1 MDTHHPQPAPD
12 DAAGDEEYLL
22 PSVEA
27 LMAGTFA
34 LMTGYAQAGAECP
47 NRGLIVKKLVSNLF
61 FLANHPQVAPPMRR
75 MLGNLRTRWQILLEE
90 AGAQG
95 PREPVPT
102 ALWHTAPGALQ

>member
-1 MDTHHPQPAPD
+1 MDAHHHPLAQD
-12 DAAGDEEYLL
+12 DATGDEEYLL
-22 PSVEA
+22 PSVDA

-61 FLANHPQVAPPMRR
+61 FLANHPEVAPPMRC

-90 AGAQG
+90 TGAHG
-95 PREPVPT
+95 SREPVPT